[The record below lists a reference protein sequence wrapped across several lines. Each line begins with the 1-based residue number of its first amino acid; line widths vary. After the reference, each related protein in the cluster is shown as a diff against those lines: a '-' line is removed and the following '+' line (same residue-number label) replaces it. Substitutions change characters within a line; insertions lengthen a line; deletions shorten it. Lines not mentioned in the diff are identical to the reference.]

1 MEVILLIIYS
11 FFVWLVFFKF
21 KWLPWNFVSQVIVIT
36 LPIIGLTMLILFLN
50 IVAPSSSDVRVINYV
65 VQVIPRTMG
74 KVTSVPVEPNRPVRK
89 GDVLFTV
96 DPTPYQQDLLAL
108 EAKEPELVAKVASA
122 EAEQRTLKQ
131 ELKSSESTRSSLA
144 AKLELAR
151 RRVGQTHDLATTGA
165 GPNFDYEQAQADAKG
180 MEADLATTT
189 ANVAQVREKLSATTA
204 NGEYSDVAQARAA
217 LEELRAQIGRARW
230 LLKESTVYAPADGT
244 VVNLQLREGS
254 YASNLP
260 LVPVMSFVEND
271 QWIIAMYSQNELRYV
286 KPGDEAEI
294 TLKTFPNRIIK
305 CRVDSIVWAS
315 GTGQLPLGGMVP
327 PTSQAPL
334 PGMPAQMTGA
344 AGPARYA
351 VRLMPVGRDEKAF
364 LPMGA
369 AGQGAI
375 YTDHIEMIQIVRRI
389 ILRVS
394 TKLDWLVLKLH

>member
-1 MEVILLIIYS
+1 MEIILLLIYS
-11 FFVWLVFFKF
+11 GIVWLIFFKF
-21 KWLPWNFVSQVIVIT
+21 KWLPWNFVTQVIVIT
-36 LPIIGLTMLILFLN
+36 IPIFGLTLLILLLN

-74 KVTSVPVEPNRPVRK
+74 RVTSVPVEANRPVKK

-108 EAKEPELVAKVASA
+108 EAKEPELVAKLASA
-122 EAEQRTLKQ
+122 EAEQRTLRQ
-131 ELKSSESTRSSLA
+131 QLKSSESTRSSLA
-144 AKLELAR
+144 AKLDLAR

-217 LEELRAQIGRARW
+217 LAQLRAQIVRARW
-230 LLKESTVYAPADGT
+230 MLKESTVYAPADGT

-260 LVPVMSFVEND
+260 MVPVMSFVEND
-271 QWIIAMYSQNELRYV
+271 QWVIAMYSQNELRYIR
-286 KPGDEAEI
+286 PGDEAEI
-294 TLKTFPNRIIK
+294 ALKTFPNRIIK

-315 GTGQLPLGGMVP
+315 GTGQLPISGMVP
-327 PTSQAPL
+327 PSSQAPL

-344 AGPARYA
+344 AGPPRYA
-351 VRLMPVGRDEKAF
+351 VRLRPVGRDAHAF

-369 AGQGAI
+369 SGIGAV
-375 YTDHIEMIQIVRRI
+375 YTDHIEMIQILRRI
-389 ILRVS
+389 LLRVS

>member
-1 MEVILLIIYS
+1 MEVILLLIYS
-11 FFVWLVFFKF
+11 FFVWLIFFKF

-65 VQVIPRTMG
+65 VQVIPRTVG
-74 KVTSVPVEPNRPVRK
+74 RVTSVPVEANRPVKK

-108 EAKEPELVAKVASA
+108 EAKEPELVAKVSSA
-122 EAEQRTLKQ
+122 ESEQRQLKE
-131 ELKSSESTRSSLA
+131 ELKSARSTRSALA
-144 AKLELAR
+144 AKLDLAR
-151 RRVGQTHDLATTGA
+151 KRVGQTHDLATTGA
-165 GPNFDYEQAQADAKG
+165 GPHFDYEQAQTDAKG
-180 MEADLATTT
+180 LQADLATTT
-189 ANVAQVREKLSATTA
+189 ANVAQVEQKLSATTEG
-204 NGEYSDVAQARAA
+204 GEYSDVAQAKA
-217 LEELRAQIGRARW
+217 ELAQVRAQIARARW
-230 LLKESTVYAPADGT
+230 MLKESTVYAPADGT

-260 LVPVMSFVEND
+260 MLPVMSFVEND
-271 QWIIAMYSQNELRYV
+271 QWVIAMFSQNELRYI

-305 CRVDSIVWAS
+305 CKVDSIVWAS
-315 GTGQLPLGGMVP
+315 GTGQLPIGGMVP
-327 PTSQAPL
+327 PSSQAPL

-351 VRLMPVGRDEKAF
+351 VRLRPVGPDANAF

-369 AGQGAI
+369 AGQGAV
-375 YTDHIEMIQIVRRI
+375 YTDHIKMIQIVRRI